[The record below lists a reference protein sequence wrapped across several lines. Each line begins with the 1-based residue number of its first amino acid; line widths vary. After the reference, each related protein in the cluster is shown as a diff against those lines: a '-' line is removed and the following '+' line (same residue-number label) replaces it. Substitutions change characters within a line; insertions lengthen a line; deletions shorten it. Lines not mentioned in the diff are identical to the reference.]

1 MNDRSAHGGLFHRL
15 VSRDALSMF
24 ARNTIIGTA
33 VFAVDL
39 LILWALV
46 AFLGMSKLLAA
57 TIGFVVATS
66 LHYAAGRSWIF
77 KGSSRRLVSGY
88 VYFLMSAGVGLAITL
103 LLYAAFIRWTRIDYL
118 VARVVVSLFAGFA
131 TFLLNAIFNFRR
143 V

>member
-1 MNDRSAHGGLFHRL
+1 MNDRSAHGGLFQRL
-15 VSRDALSMF
+15 VSRDAVTMF

>member
-1 MNDRSAHGGLFHRL
+1 MNGDPAYQGMIRRL
-15 VSRDALSMF
+15 VSLNVATMF
-24 ARNTIIGTA
+24 ARNTLVGTA

-39 LILWALV
+39 LLLWALV
-46 AFLGMSKLLAA
+46 QVLGMPKLPAA
-57 TIGFVVATS
+57 TIGFLVATS

-77 KGSSRRLVSGY
+77 KGTSRRLVPGY
-88 VYFLMSAGVGLAITL
+88 VYFLMSGGVGLAITL

-118 VARVVVSLFAGFA
+118 VARVIVSLFAGFA

>member
-1 MNDRSAHGGLFHRL
+1 MNDMFAHGGVFHRL
-15 VSRDALSMF
+15 VSRDVVAMF

-33 VFAVDL
+33 VFVVDL

-46 AFLGMSKLLAA
+46 AFLGMSKLPAA

-66 LHYAAGRSWIF
+66 IHYAAGRSWIF

-88 VYFLMSAGVGLAITL
+88 VYFLMSACVGLAITL

-118 VARVVVSLFAGFA
+118 VARVIVSLFAGFA